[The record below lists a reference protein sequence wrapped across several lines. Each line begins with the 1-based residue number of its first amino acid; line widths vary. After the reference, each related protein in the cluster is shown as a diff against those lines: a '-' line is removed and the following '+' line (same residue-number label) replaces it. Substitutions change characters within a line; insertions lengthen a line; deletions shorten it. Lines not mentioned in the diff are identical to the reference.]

1 MNDNIK
7 IIKSLEDFG
16 VLSDAVTETV
26 KHETKKQKRGF
37 LGALWATL
45 DASIEQPVTSSVL
58 RVESEKEVRRS
69 GRGSMNKKL

>member
-1 MNDNIK
+1 MSCESMKSNLLFMNFFLNDDMNDNIK

-37 LGALWATL
+37 LGAL
-45 DASIEQPVTSSVL
+45 
-58 RVESEKEVRRS
+58 
-69 GRGSMNKKL
+69 